1 MKSQVII
8 KIENVIHTKE
18 LKNLKAIYTTRYLF
32 ENMLL
37 YNRGDFQKLH

>member
-1 MKSQVII
+1 MKFQVIV
-8 KIENVIHTKE
+8 KIENVIHKKKIKD
-18 LKNLKAIYTTRYLF
+18 LKVIYTRYLF